1 MKRKPNPID
10 IENKINEQQNLT
22 KQVLTKLE
30 SLGYTAV
37 CAGGAPRDWYRGV
50 PAVDIDIFV
59 ECKKSA
65 SSKFHRDVETAF
77 ALELTSLGPI
87 DNSGE
92 STYALNPN
100 INSVTEC
107 KIHGQ
112 KVQFITIEDQGVH
125 EFKVAC
131 SSIHKTFPCNLSQ
144 VQWDGT
150 EYSFEPMFK
159 VSIKYKIVEFYPDLN
174 SWDEEGFQFSKYYK
188 KMKRKFKDWGFVKR
202 KKSKYKYKEIIG
214 LEELE

>member
-1 MKRKPNPID
+1 MKRKPNPIE
-10 IENKINEQQNLT
+10 IENKINEQQKLT
-22 KQVLTKLE
+22 KEILTKLE
-30 SLGYTAV
+30 SIGYTAV

-65 SSKFHRDVETAF
+65 SSKFHQDVETTF
-77 ALELTSLGPI
+77 ALELTSLEPI

-92 STYALNPN
+92 STYSLNPN

-112 KVQFITIEDQGVH
+112 KVQFITIEDQDICS
-125 EFKVAC
+125 FKVDC
-131 SSIHKTFPCNLSQ
+131 TSIHKTFPCNLSQ

-150 EYSFEPMFK
+150 EYSFEPMFEIG
-159 VSIKYKIVEFYPDLN
+159 IKYKIVEFYPELN
-174 SWDEEGFQFSKYYK
+174 SWADEEFRFSKYYR

-202 KKSKYKYKEIIG
+202 KKVKDTYEEIIG